1 MLLAQPLV
9 DLSVTRTGVGL
20 NHKTQLDGVSVC
32 GSEHEE

>member
-9 DLSVTRTGVGL
+9 GLSVTRTGVGL

-32 GSEHEE
+32 GFAHEE